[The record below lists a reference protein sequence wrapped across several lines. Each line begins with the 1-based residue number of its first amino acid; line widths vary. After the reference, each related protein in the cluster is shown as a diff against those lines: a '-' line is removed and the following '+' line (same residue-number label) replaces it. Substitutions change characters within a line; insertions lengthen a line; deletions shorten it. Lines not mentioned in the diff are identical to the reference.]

1 MILVA
6 AMDPMGVIGLNGK
19 LPWSFPQDL
28 KYFKNLTSGHIVV
41 MGRRTWQSLP
51 RKPLPNRDNIVFSR
65 IMLPED
71 APGAIIVKDVAE
83 LQRAVISIPDKHI
96 FLIGGAQL
104 YTELIELCD
113 DMVITHIKK
122 CHVGDTYFL
131 WDWMQWEPVADL
143 YQDADIRIVHYKRI
157 LYGSTE

>member
-51 RKPLPNRDNIVFSR
+51 CKPLPNRDNIVFSR

-71 APGAIIVKDVAE
+71 APGAIIVKDVVE
-83 LQRAVISIPDKHI
+83 LQKAVISIPDKYI

-104 YTELIELCD
+104 YTELIEWCD
-113 DMVITHIKK
+113 DMVITHVKK
-122 CHVGDTYFL
+122 RHPGDTYFL

-157 LYGSTE
+157 LNGSTE